1 MLLRTRTGNVFL
13 IHAVRKDFSLLTA
26 GLAYLD
32 RPSEIFDV
40 FDPEDPKTIFSLK
53 LPPEYKENQ
62 TFCVGAN
69 VVFEILRET
78 KIDGKP
84 KQKAGTKRIRRI

>member
-1 MLLRTRTGNVFL
+1 MLLRSTLGNVFL

-40 FDPEDPKTIFSLK
+40 FDPEDPGTIFSLK

-62 TFCVGAN
+62 TYCVGAN
-69 VVFEILRET
+69 VVFEIIRET

-84 KQKAGTKRIRRI
+84 KQKKSAKRIRRV